1 MRKIQTLILLTAAV
15 FLISS
20 VFASR
25 QSDAQTGRPD
35 PVKKTT
41 LTGQIAKSR
50 HGYVIRSR
58 RGNAPSEIFTI
69 RNPVPKMLD
78 DLVSSQ
84 KTVSIE
90 VRIITGD
97 NVKIEKIDGREYL
110 HDGP

>member
-1 MRKIQTLILLTAAV
+1 MHILILLTVVV
-15 FLISS
+15 FLVS
-20 VFASR
+20 VFFVSW
-25 QSDAQTGRPD
+25 QSDAQTSRTG

-41 LTGQIAKSR
+41 LTGKIAKSR

-58 RGNAPSEIFTI
+58 RGDAPSEIFTI
-69 RNPVPKMLD
+69 RNPVPKVLD

-90 VRIITGD
+90 VRIVTGD
-97 NVKIEKIDGREYL
+97 NVKIEKIDGRKYP